1 MIAAAYI
8 KLAKRETVLCLSM
21 MVSPV
26 ESNQVTGYT
35 LVGGMHYLEFQPCNH
50 ILAKIQKPLVS
61 HKIPTKSNMD
71 ILQSLVGIVFC

>member
-35 LVGGMHYLEFQPCNH
+35 LVGMHYLEFQPCNH
-50 ILAKIQKPLVS
+50 ILAKTQKLLVS
-61 HKIPTKSNMD
+61 HKIPTKPNMD